1 PWRRRSCAVRRVAAH
16 RAAHPHPARQSAG
29 ATCRRSAASPARA
42 PPPPGCSDPRR
53 SPTRSAPA
61 RPKLAPS
68 CVAACRSP
76 GRRRPQPKVRSSLPA
91 DPSAFVQPPATPP
104 NFYTNFWLRTLGRG
118 GEVDQG
124 DAELGAFSTPQMRGR
139 LDEGHFECGSD
150 KSFEEMPAPGRT
162 IAQAE
167 HDVNVQSG
175 FATIVDSDVTDRTQH
190 LALLG
195 DRNFAIRFVG
205 E

>member
-1 PWRRRSCAVRRVAAH
+1 MNLSGKLSRMRF
-16 RAAHPHPARQSAG
+16 G
-29 ATCRRSAASPARA
+29 SAA
-42 PPPPGCSDPRR
+42 D
-53 SPTRSAPA
+53 
-61 RPKLAPS
+61 L
-68 CVAACRSP
+68 
-76 GRRRPQPKVRSSLPA
+76 
-91 DPSAFVQPPATPP
+91 
-104 NFYTNFWLRTLGRG
+104 LGRG

-205 E
+205 EIEPADCRLGECTKCSQRCGPYLLLSGKRRDDRRGLFSRI